1 METGKSQRL
10 GTVKAAP
17 SQTNARALLIRALE
31 MGRTDIRGHFS
42 DRCDE
47 RGLST
52 IDAENLIRCGALG
65 TPRYDID
72 YDNWVYEIVGRV
84 DGKSWKIVVALDC
97 GEDMWDAPLITLV
110 TVHRVGGKRGKRS
123 RRAKK
128 HDNDSTKMPELRE
141 LDTGS

>member
-10 GTVKAAP
+10 GTAKAPP

-52 IDAENLIRCGALG
+52 IDAENLIRCGTLE

-72 YDNWVYEIVGRV
+72 HDNWVYEIVGRV

-97 GEDMWDAPLITLV
+97 GEDMWDSPLITLV
-110 TVHRVGGKRGKRS
+110 TVHRVGGKRR

-128 HDNDSTKMPELRE
+128 HENDTAKMSELRE